1 MPNMSKQYQLMLGT
15 FIDNEFV
22 WHDVDSYEDLE
33 TAYAEFKK
41 YVNSQL
47 KYTDEELIKVWN
59 TGRLDVE
66 LRRGNRLLNWVGIY
80 AREVDRLSKEDEE
93 EADKDKPE
101 KQETKDSDFAFDDS
115 WEAKEIGNRIT
126 DKFVTFTP
134 EQFDEVLKLAES
146 GMPTTKIAQRLN
158 LSPYVVGSI
167 LTQYRYR
174 PETIQYRP
182 VEFENKVRE
191 LYNAGKT
198 IAELVKET
206 GKSYIEIQAIVDPE
220 RVRSLKKAGY
230 ERRLND
236 PEKSQRL
243 AEEKKK
249 HSAKRAGERIIG
261 RGANRQITGFASGA
275 YEPNTRQKI
284 DEAEK
289 KYILKLAEE
298 GLNATQIA
306 TKVGRTEGTILKF
319 IERNKGEIPAG
330 SETRET
336 KDSAPK
342 GRPARRICPY
352 CYQELESR
360 GERDG
365 KWKHVD
371 VDDTDPV
378 ESLCDMCGESGYDEL
393 YVRDK
398 VKVGDVVLFTPEQR
412 KKVLELAEEGNYNL
426 TQLAIHAGVS
436 KPQAR
441 LILKNKDNPDA
452 FDYGYHPSDEEIKE
466 IKELA
471 RHGYSP
477 AKIARTLGGGA
488 TVPAIKKILESE
500 KK

>member
-93 EADKDKPE
+93 EADKENPE
-101 KQETKDSDFAFDDS
+101 KQEA
-115 WEAKEIGNRIT
+115 
-126 DKFVTFTP
+126 
-134 EQFDEVLKLAES
+134 
-146 GMPTTKIAQRLN
+146 
-158 LSPYVVGSI
+158 
-167 LTQYRYR
+167 
-174 PETIQYRP
+174 
-182 VEFENKVRE
+182 
-191 LYNAGKT
+191 
-198 IAELVKET
+198 
-206 GKSYIEIQAIVDPE
+206 
-220 RVRSLKKAGY
+220 
-230 ERRLND
+230 
-236 PEKSQRL
+236 
-243 AEEKKK
+243 
-249 HSAKRAGERIIG
+249 
-261 RGANRQITGFASGA
+261 
-275 YEPNTRQKI
+275 
-284 DEAEK
+284 
-289 KYILKLAEE
+289 
-298 GLNATQIA
+298 
-306 TKVGRTEGTILKF
+306 
-319 IERNKGEIPAG
+319 
-330 SETRET
+330 

-342 GRPARRICPY
+342 GRPARRICPR

-360 GERDG
+360 GECEG
-365 KWKHVD
+365 KWDHIY

-393 YVRDK
+393 YVRGK

-488 TVPAIKKILESE
+488 TVPAVKKILESE